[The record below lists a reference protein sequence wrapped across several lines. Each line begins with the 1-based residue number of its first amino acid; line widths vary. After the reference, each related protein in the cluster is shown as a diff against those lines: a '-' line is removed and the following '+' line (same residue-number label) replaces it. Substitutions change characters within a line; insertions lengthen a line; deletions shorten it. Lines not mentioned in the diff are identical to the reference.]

1 MPRAPIPRE
10 GPHCWSRLC
19 CRPRLKRQ
27 VLLNSLYSACQSQS
41 PSVSLILCI
50 ELIPSYLCTLPE
62 VKMKPAHPS
71 WGAAL
76 ELSCGVSSG
85 VTCLSQPSLAWPA
98 LPRTA
103 QAPAF
108 LAVRCLAS
116 PPLCSSRSGHRE
128 FCLDVFLTCVAFVP
142 LKVSVCL
149 RQLPLWLSC
158 CTPHTLVTLPACPA
172 FLGCTSYRTRAS
184 L

>member
-76 ELSCGVSSG
+76 ELACGVSSG
-85 VTCLSQPSLAWPA
+85 V
-98 LPRTA
+98 
-103 QAPAF
+103 
-108 LAVRCLAS
+108 
-116 PPLCSSRSGHRE
+116 
-128 FCLDVFLTCVAFVP
+128 
-142 LKVSVCL
+142 
-149 RQLPLWLSC
+149 
-158 CTPHTLVTLPACPA
+158 ACPA
-172 FLGCTSYRTRAS
+172 TDGPGSCLSCRPLPRFSSSVLVTFRSQGVLSRCVSYLCGFCAS
-184 L
+184 